1 MLYNIKSVYLHCVF
15 HGIRFKV
22 NKDWVSGKIP
32 FFFFACFPNFYYI
45 CSVMGK
51 FSENIEQRKEVKE
64 KDRIRREKLASYFYD
79 SSKLVLAGVVIGG
92 VTPIYT
98 DNTEEINLG
107 VVLIGSIATILLAWI
122 GNKILK

>member
-1 MLYNIKSVYLHCVF
+1 
-15 HGIRFKV
+15 
-22 NKDWVSGKIP
+22 
-32 FFFFACFPNFYYI
+32 
-45 CSVMGK
+45 
-51 FSENIEQRKEVKE
+51 
-64 KDRIRREKLASYFYD
+64 
-79 SSKLVLAGVVIGG
+79 

>member
-1 MLYNIKSVYLHCVF
+1 
-15 HGIRFKV
+15 
-22 NKDWVSGKIP
+22 
-32 FFFFACFPNFYYI
+32 
-45 CSVMGK
+45 MGK
-51 FSENIEQRKEVKE
+51 FSENIEQRKELKE
-64 KDRIRREKLASYFYD
+64 KDRVRREKLASYFYD

>member
-1 MLYNIKSVYLHCVF
+1 
-15 HGIRFKV
+15 
-22 NKDWVSGKIP
+22 
-32 FFFFACFPNFYYI
+32 
-45 CSVMGK
+45 MGK

-64 KDRIRREKLASYFYD
+64 KDRVRREKLASYFYD

>member
-1 MLYNIKSVYLHCVF
+1 
-15 HGIRFKV
+15 
-22 NKDWVSGKIP
+22 
-32 FFFFACFPNFYYI
+32 
-45 CSVMGK
+45 MGK
-51 FSENIEQRKEVKE
+51 FSENIEQRKELKE
-64 KDRIRREKLASYFYD
+64 KDRVRREKLASYFYD

-122 GNKILK
+122 GNKIL